1 MLGLI
6 KGLALIYM
14 NHIITEKQDDV
25 QFLTNLKDRVTNF
38 QILLE
43 CFNIEIEHGHVL
55 CKIC

>member
-1 MLGLI
+1 MV
-6 KGLALIYM
+6 YM